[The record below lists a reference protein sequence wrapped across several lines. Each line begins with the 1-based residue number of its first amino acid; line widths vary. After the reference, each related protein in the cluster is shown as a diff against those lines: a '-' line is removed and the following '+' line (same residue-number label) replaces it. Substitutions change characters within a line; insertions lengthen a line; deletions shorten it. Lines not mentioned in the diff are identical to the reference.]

1 MAIGGSLSAQ
11 TFGLTQPFRRPTALP
26 ASYTPHPAVA
36 RVYAAETGATSSGSG
51 TLVAVNQQ
59 YGLVLTNW
67 HVVRDAEGEITVV
80 FPDGFRSSARL
91 LKVDRDWDLAA
102 LAIWRPRTTPISIA
116 SIPPQP
122 GDPLTIAGY
131 GQGQYRA
138 VTARCT
144 QFIAPGPN
152 QPYEMIEVSAQAR
165 EGDSGGPILNQRGE
179 LAGVLFGAARGTTA
193 GSQSQRVRTFLA
205 DVWPAPTSP
214 PASVAPEQTQIA
226 ASPTPLPT
234 TRAPEPHQQK
244 PIEPP
249 QSSLATQERGAM
261 YRLPQTR
268 EPESVAT
275 SPDPRPAAPK
285 RFYGNR
291 SELKQASIPVQNTHQ
306 PRLPLEVEI
315 WNRVVGTTPF
325 EKGKTALAAIGLLA
339 VAIQFSRLLG
349 GSRRD
354 EEDEEEYE

>member
-1 MAIGGSLSAQ
+1 
-11 TFGLTQPFRRPTALP
+11 
-26 ASYTPHPAVA
+26 VV

-67 HVVRDAEGEITVV
+67 HVVRDAEGEITVI

-91 LKVDRDWDLAA
+91 LKIDRDWDLAA

-116 SIPPQP
+116 SNPPQP

-152 QPYEMIEVSAQAR
+152 LPYEMVEVSAQAR

-214 PASVAPEQTQIA
+214 PASIVPEQTQLA
-226 ASPTPLPT
+226 ARPNTVPPTRSTQPY
-234 TRAPEPHQQK
+234 QQT
-244 PIEPP
+244 PIEHP
-249 QSSLATQERGAM
+249 QSSADTRERESM
-261 YRLPQTR
+261 YRLPHTR
-268 EPESVAT
+268 ETESVAK

-285 RFYGNR
+285 RLYANR
-291 SELKQASIPVQNTHQ
+291 SELQRASIPVQDTHQ
-306 PRLPLEVEI
+306 RRLPLETEI
-315 WNRVVGTTPF
+315 WHRIVGTTPF
-325 EKGKTALAAIGLLA
+325 EKGKTALAAIGFMA

-349 GSRRD
+349 RSRQD
-354 EEDEEEYE
+354 EEEDE